1 MTQNTYATFFLVLS
15 LLFASSLVHSAQVWD
30 LYNFK
35 VQPGKATAVL
45 KAFNDLQMSEA
56 GSNRMA
62 SVHLQQSVFGGSS
75 GTTHSIVALYPSRA
89 EFERAR
95 MALAGTKAWKKF
107 QAAMS
112 ANSEAI
118 NNSAMETLMG
128 WGTVSN
134 KDTVWEAIRVNVSD
148 PGAVVTAFNALMTSK
163 SAEAFPGEVWLSAI
177 SYGNAADGDVAT
189 HVITVGY
196 ESMAE
201 MEAWNDQIRKTQ
213 AWADFG
219 SALQGNMRTVN
230 RELVQFLSVF
240 DHQMSLENFTQ

>member
-1 MTQNTYATFFLVLS
+1 MESALMIKNTYATFFLVLN
-15 LLFASSLVHSAQVWD
+15 LLFAGSLVPSAQVWD

-75 GTTHSIVALYPSRA
+75 GTPHSIVALYRSRG

-134 KDTVWEAIRVNVSD
+134 KDTV
-148 PGAVVTAFNALMTSK
+148 
-163 SAEAFPGEVWLSAI
+163 
-177 SYGNAADGDVAT
+177 
-189 HVITVGY
+189 
-196 ESMAE
+196 
-201 MEAWNDQIRKTQ
+201 
-213 AWADFG
+213 
-219 SALQGNMRTVN
+219 
-230 RELVQFLSVF
+230 
-240 DHQMSLENFTQ
+240 

>member
-1 MTQNTYATFFLVLS
+1 MESALMIKNTYATFFLVLN
-15 LLFASSLVHSAQVWD
+15 LLFASRLVHSAQVWD

-75 GTTHSIVALYPSRA
+75 GTPHSIVALYRSRG
-89 EFERAR
+89 EFERVR

-134 KDTVWEAIRVNVSD
+134 KDTV
-148 PGAVVTAFNALMTSK
+148 
-163 SAEAFPGEVWLSAI
+163 
-177 SYGNAADGDVAT
+177 
-189 HVITVGY
+189 
-196 ESMAE
+196 
-201 MEAWNDQIRKTQ
+201 
-213 AWADFG
+213 
-219 SALQGNMRTVN
+219 
-230 RELVQFLSVF
+230 
-240 DHQMSLENFTQ
+240 

>member
-1 MTQNTYATFFLVLS
+1 MTKNTYATFFLVLS

-95 MALAGTKAWKKF
+95 KSLAGTKAWRKF
-107 QAAMS
+107 QTAMG

-148 PGAVVTAFNALMTSK
+148 PASVVAAFNALMASE
-163 SAEAFPGEVWLSAI
+163 SAEDFPGEVWLSAI
-177 SYGNAADGDVAT
+177 SYGNAADGGVAT

-219 SALQGNMRTVN
+219 LALQGNMRTVN
-230 RELVQFLSVF
+230 RELIQFLSVF
-240 DHQMSLENFTQ
+240 DHQISLENFKQ